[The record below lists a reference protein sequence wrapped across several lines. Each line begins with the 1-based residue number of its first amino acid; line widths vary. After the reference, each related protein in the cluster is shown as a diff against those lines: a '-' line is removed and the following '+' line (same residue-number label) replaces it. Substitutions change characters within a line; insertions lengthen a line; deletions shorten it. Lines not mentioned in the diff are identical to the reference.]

1 VISVSTRV
9 HKKYLSARVRL
20 IPDHKCLK
28 CYNGGDWTV
37 NLGEISVRWFPASW
51 NLSERKQQEKFQ
63 AVVYNL
69 LDDMTDASLF
79 PNRCSYQ
86 FLLDSGIKSFKIVK
100 EVDGSRKLIGYFD
113 TWDHVS
119 TCINNPQ
126 LWNDVRISWCCY
138 STPNFK
144 NLRKSARFGNADKSL
159 QTHKGSNFSFSGS
172 NTNNRKNNQNK
183 TPKSG
188 RSIKK
193 IAQSRNDQSKKP
205 DVKYLIAGLKALL
218 EHYV

>member
-1 VISVSTRV
+1 MVISVSTRV

-20 IPDHKCLK
+20 IPDHECLK
-28 CYNGGDWTV
+28 CYNGGDWNI
-37 NLGEISVRWFPASW
+37 NLEGIPVRWFSASW
-51 NLSERKQQEKFQ
+51 NFSEKKQREKFQ

-69 LDDMTDASLF
+69 PDDMTDAFLF
-79 PNRCSYQ
+79 LNSHPHQ

-119 TCINNPQ
+119 IRINNPQ

-144 NLRKSARFGNADKSL
+144 NLRKSARTSNADKSSR
-159 QTHKGSNFSFSGS
+159 TSYGSNSSFTGF
-172 NTNNRKNNQNK
+172 NTNNRKNDQNK
-183 TPKSG
+183 TSKSG
-188 RSIKK
+188 HSTKK
-193 IAQSRNDQSKKP
+193 IDQSRNDQFKKP
-205 DVKYLIAGLKALL
+205 DVNI
-218 EHYV
+218 